1 MEQATISLLN
11 QRVDLL
17 KKDIQEIIDTIKL
30 EKDSEKKSKLQERK
44 SVYLEELDT
53 TLSQIKQ
60 IQKEE
65 KQKLNRE
72 NEIKR
77 IIRTNDSMKYHSV
90 KNKSNSIQLMQE
102 QKDNREKAKEIFE
115 KKSQLKQEYLD
126 LEKEFKCE
134 EYPAFLFFDRNI
146 IDKYKLCPFIE
157 LNKSTLEDRKKWLSE
172 TFDKG
177 ELYFNLYNKLINKET
192 LNILLSSKED
202 IEKYFEEIHSTLDAV
217 CVSGQGTLDDIN
229 KKSLDKIHEY
239 LKEYKVASVK
249 TKKLKEKF
257 NIIINNTSTIV
268 KNTNLKVN
276 EYLSL
281 YYDIVIPINNIV
293 DGTLKK
299 TKENIINE
307 MEINSFGVNRL
318 YDQHLEDYLK
328 VKNDIE
334 NANKFVFNTVNNLNQ
349 ELYDYL
355 YNKSIEKKSIRQ
367 QGKYFKKWSELSKE
381 EKIDRFESYAEY
393 FPKKYLLEPG
403 VITDNEQI
411 NILINELKILITSED
426 GFERIKYKNLKWNVT
441 GGIIENISCLKYD
454 DKTHK
459 FFLTIEKEII
469 KNINTTK
476 KASSIRTILNK
487 DTNKII
493 NEELMKHLIVAKKQK
508 KLKEENI
515 KDLKDKFLDKIKE
528 KLKLKRIML
537 NDRSEINKK
546 FDEIYNLII
555 YSEYF
560 ESN

>member
-1 MEQATISLLN
+1 MEHQATFSLLN

-17 KKDIQEIIDTIKL
+17 KKDIQELIDTIKL
-30 EKDSEKKSKLQERK
+30 EKDGEKKNKLQERK
-44 SVYLEELDT
+44 NVYLEELDT

-115 KKSQLKQEYLD
+115 KKSQLKEEYLH
-126 LEKEFKCE
+126 LEKEFNCE

-157 LNKSTLEDRKKWLSE
+157 LNENTLSNRKNWLNQ

-177 ELYFNLYNKLINKET
+177 ELYFNLYNKLINKEK

-202 IEKYFEEIHSTLDAV
+202 IEKYFDEIHTTLTLDE
-217 CVSGQGTLDDIN
+217 TN
-229 KKSLDKIHEY
+229 KKSLEKIHEY
-239 LKEYKVASVK
+239 LKEYKAATVK

-268 KNTNLKVN
+268 KNSNLKVN

-281 YYDIVIPINNIV
+281 YYDVVIPINNIV
-293 DGTLKK
+293 ETKK
-299 TKENIINE
+299 TKESVINQ
-307 MEINSFGVNRL
+307 MTTNSFEINRI
-318 YDQHLEDYLK
+318 YDQYLEDYLK

-334 NANKFVFNTVNNLNQ
+334 SANKFILNTVNNLNQ

-355 YNKSIEKKSIRQ
+355 FDKSIERKIIKQ
-367 QGKYFKKWSELSKE
+367 EGKYRKKWSEMSKE

-393 FPKKYLLEPG
+393 FPRKYLLESG
-403 VITDNEQI
+403 VITDEEQI
-411 NILINELKILITSED
+411 VNLINELKLLITSDD
-426 GFERIKYKNLKWNVT
+426 GFNRIKYKNLKWNVNC
-441 GGIIENISCLKYD
+441 GIIENINCLKYD

-459 FFLTIEKEII
+459 LFLTIEKDII
-469 KNINTTK
+469 KNTNTTK

-515 KDLKDKFLDKIKE
+515 KDLKDKFLEKIKE
-528 KLKLKRIML
+528 KLKLKRVML
-537 NDRSEINKK
+537 NDRTEINKK
-546 FDEIYNLII
+546 FNEIYNII
-555 YSEYF
+555 YNADS
-560 ESN
+560 SSAS

>member
-1 MEQATISLLN
+1 MENQPTFSLLN

-17 KKDIQEIIDTIKL
+17 KKDIQELIDNIKL
-30 EKDSEKKSKLQERK
+30 EKDSEKKNKLQERK

-90 KNKSNSIQLMQE
+90 KNKPNSMQLMQE
-102 QKDNREKAKEIFE
+102 QKDNREKAKDIFE
-115 KKSQLKQEYLD
+115 KKSLLKQEYLQ
-126 LEKEFKCE
+126 LEKEFNCE

-146 IDKYKLCPFIE
+146 IDKYKMCPFIE
-157 LNKSTLEDRKKWLSE
+157 LNENTLSNRINWLNQ

-192 LNILLSSKED
+192 LNILLSSKVD
-202 IEKYFEEIHSTLDAV
+202 IEKYFEEIH
-217 CVSGQGTLDDIN
+217 GTLNETN

-239 LKEYKVASVK
+239 LKEYKAANVK

-257 NIIINNTSTIV
+257 NIIINNISVIV
-268 KNTNLKVN
+268 KNSNLKVN
-276 EYLSL
+276 EFLSL
-281 YYDIVIPINNIV
+281 YYDVVIPINNIV
-293 DGTLKK
+293 ETKK
-299 TKENIINE
+299 TKDDLISE
-307 MEINSFGVNRL
+307 MTSSSFGINRL

-334 NANKFVFNTVNNLNQ
+334 SAHKFIFNTINNLNQ

-355 YNKSIEKKSIRQ
+355 FNKSNEKKIIKQ
-367 QGKYFKKWSELSKE
+367 EGKYRKKWSEMSKE

-393 FPKKYLLEPG
+393 FPRKYLLEPG
-403 VITDNEQI
+403 IITNEEQI
-411 NILINELKILITSED
+411 VNLINELKLLITSDD
-426 GFERIKYKNLKWNVT
+426 GFNRIKYKNLKWNVNC
-441 GGIIENISCLKYD
+441 GIIENINCLQYD
-454 DKTHK
+454 DKTNK

-469 KNINTTK
+469 KNVNTNK

-515 KDLKDKFLDKIKE
+515 KDLKDKFLEKIKE
-528 KLKLKRIML
+528 KLKLKRVMI
-537 NDRSEINKK
+537 NDRTEINKK
-546 FDEIYNLII
+546 FDDIYNLII
-555 YSEYF
+555 YSEYS

>member
-1 MEQATISLLN
+1 MENKPTFSLLN
-11 QRVDLL
+11 QKVDLL
-17 KKDIQEIIDTIKL
+17 KKDIQELIDLCKL

-44 SVYLEELDT
+44 NIYLEELDT

-65 KQKLNRE
+65 KQNLNSE

-90 KNKSNSIQLMQE
+90 KNKPNSMQLMQE
-102 QKDNREKAKEIFE
+102 QKNNREKARGIFE
-115 KKSQLKQEYLD
+115 KKSQLKQEYLQ
-126 LEKEFKCE
+126 LEKAFNCE

-146 IDKYKLCPFIE
+146 IDKYKLCSFIE
-157 LNKSTLEDRKKWLSE
+157 LNESTLEDRKNWLNQ

-177 ELYFNLYNKLINKET
+177 EIYFNLYNKLINKET
-192 LNILLSSKED
+192 LNVLLSSKED
-202 IEKYFEEIHSTLDAV
+202 IEKYFEEIHGTLDAD
-217 CVSGQGTLDDIN
+217 CVSGQDKTN
-229 KKSLDKIHEY
+229 KKSLEKIHEY
-239 LKEYKVASVK
+239 LKEYKAASVK

-257 NIIINNTSTIV
+257 NIIINNTSIIV
-268 KNTNLKVN
+268 KNSNLKVN

-293 DGTLKK
+293 ETKK
-299 TKENIINE
+299 TKENLVNE
-307 MEINSFGVNRL
+307 MTASSFGINRL
-318 YDQHLEDYLK
+318 YDQHLEDYLN

-334 NANKFVFNTVNNLNQ
+334 SANKFIFNTVNNLNQ

-355 YNKSIEKKSIRQ
+355 FNKSNEIKCIKQE
-367 QGKYFKKWSELSKE
+367 GKYRKKWSEMSKE
-381 EKIDRFESYAEY
+381 EKIDRYESYSEY

-403 VITDNEQI
+403 IITDEDQI
-411 NILINELKILITSED
+411 INLINELKIILTSED
-426 GFERIKYKNLKWNVT
+426 GFNRIKYKNLKWNVNC
-441 GGIIENISCLKYD
+441 GIIENINCLKYD
-454 DKTHK
+454 DKTNK

-469 KNINTTK
+469 KNVNTTK

-515 KDLKDKFLDKIKE
+515 KDLKDKFLEKIKE
-528 KLKLKRIML
+528 KLKLKRVMI
-537 NDRSEINKK
+537 NDRTEINKK
-546 FDEIYNLII
+546 FDDIYNVII
-555 YSEYF
+555 YSEYS
-560 ESN
+560 ELN

>member
-1 MEQATISLLN
+1 MEQQATFSLLN

-90 KNKSNSIQLMQE
+90 KNKPNSMQLMQE

-157 LNKSTLEDRKKWLSE
+157 LNENTLSNRKKWLSE

-202 IEKYFEEIHSTLDAV
+202 IEKYFEEIHGTLDAV
-217 CVSGQGTLDDIN
+217 CVNDTN

-239 LKEYKVASVK
+239 LKEYKAASVK

-293 DGTLKK
+293 DRTLK

-307 MEINSFGVNRL
+307 MTSNSFGVNRL

-328 VKNDIE
+328 VKNDIDS
-334 NANKFVFNTVNNLNQ
+334 ANKFIFNTINNLNQ
-349 ELYDYL
+349 DLYDYL
-355 YNKSIEKKSIRQ
+355 YNKSIEKKSIKQ

-393 FPKKYLLEPG
+393 FPRKYLLEPG
-403 VITDNEQI
+403 VITDEDQI
-411 NILINELKILITSED
+411 VNLINELKILITSED
-426 GFERIKYKNLKWNVT
+426 GFERIKYKNLKWNVN

-469 KNINTTK
+469 KNTNTTK

-515 KDLKDKFLDKIKE
+515 KDLKDKFLEKIKE
-528 KLKLKRIML
+528 KLKLKRVML

-546 FDEIYNLII
+546 FDEIYNII
-555 YSEYF
+555 
-560 ESN
+560 SNNDSSSAS